1 MSNSG
6 GQSTVPTTAR
16 LVQPMMTQAIQQQQ
30 QQHLVQ
36 QSMQP
41 PPGPTLTTQI
51 PVNSQQQ
58 VASTGFFQV
67 TMSFWY
73 LVHDFFAFAL

>member
-30 QQHLVQ
+30 QQHQ
-36 QSMQP
+36 EQDR
-41 PPGPTLTTQI
+41 G
-51 PVNSQQQ
+51 
-58 VASTGFFQV
+58 
-67 TMSFWY
+67 
-73 LVHDFFAFAL
+73 